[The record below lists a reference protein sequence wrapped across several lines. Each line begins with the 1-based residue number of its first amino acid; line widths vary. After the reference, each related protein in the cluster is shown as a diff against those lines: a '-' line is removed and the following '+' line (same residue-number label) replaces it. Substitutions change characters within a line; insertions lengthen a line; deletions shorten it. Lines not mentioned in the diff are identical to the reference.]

1 MVRAFFAFSDRNKQV
16 DFSCAS
22 KLADVIVMVDD
33 QAVLKKVFKMNGS
46 RNFLISK
53 YYFWTTQSSKDQ
65 LNHEPVR
72 DKED

>member
-1 MVRAFFAFSDRNKQV
+1 LGRKKV
-16 DFSCAS
+16 DFCCAS
-22 KLADVIVMVDD
+22 KLADVIVIVDD

-53 YYFWTTQSSKDQ
+53 YYFWTAQSSKDQ